1 VRPLQVRR
9 PQATAEAKVV
19 TVTNGPK
26 TSSRCT
32 RAPGG
37 ARTMVGSM

>member
-9 PQATAEAKVV
+9 PQTTEAKVV